1 MLEIRDVNVYYG
13 KAQALSNLSMCIE
26 EGEIVSVI
34 GANGAG
40 KTTIMKTIMGLVHPS
55 TGEINFLDKNISKMQ
70 THDVVDK
77 GIIYVPEGRHI
88 FPSLSVHDNLLIG
101 AYLKNYTNKELKEKL
116 EEQYMIFPKLRERMN
131 QKGGSLSGGEQQMLA
146 ISRGLMAEPKLLML
160 DEPSLGLAPII
171 VDDIFRIIVKINE
184 EKGIPILLVE
194 QNAYMA
200 LEISNRAYVLE
211 LGVIVKEGDSAEL
224 RESPDIKKAYLG
236 D

>member
-1 MLEIRDVNVYYG
+1 MLEIKDINVYYG

-40 KTTIMKTIMGLVHPS
+40 KTTIMKTIMGLAHPS
-55 TGEINFLDKNISKMQ
+55 TGEINFMGKNISKMQ
-70 THDVVDK
+70 THNVV
-77 GIIYVPEGRHI
+77 GNGVIYVPEGRHI
-88 FPSLSVHDNLLIG
+88 FPSLSVYDNLLMG
-101 AYLKNYTNKELKEKL
+101 AYLKKYTNKELKEKL
-116 EEQYMIFPKLRERMN
+116 EEQYMFFPKLSERMN

-171 VDDIFRIIVKINE
+171 VDDIFSIIVKINK

-194 QNAYMA
+194 QNAFMA

-211 LGVIVKEGDSAEL
+211 LGIIVKQGYSAEL
-224 RESPDIKKAYLG
+224 LESPDIKKAYLG

>member
-1 MLEIRDVNVYYG
+1 MLEIKDINVYYR

-40 KTTIMKTIMGLVHPS
+40 KTTIMKTIMGLVHPA
-55 TGEINFLDKNISKMQ
+55 TGEINFMGKNISKMQ
-70 THDVVDK
+70 THNVVQE

-88 FPSLSVHDNLLIG
+88 FPSLSVHDNLLMG
-101 AYLKNYTNKELKEKL
+101 AYLKKYTKNKLLDKI
-116 EEQYMIFPKLRERMN
+116 EEQYMLFPKLKERMN

-171 VDDIFRIIVKINE
+171 VDDIFSIIVKINE
-184 EKGIPILLVE
+184 KKRIPIILVE

-200 LEISNRAYVLE
+200 LEISKRAYILE
-211 LGVIVKEGDSAEL
+211 LGVIVKQGDSAEL
-224 RESPDIKKAYLG
+224 LESPDIKKAYLG